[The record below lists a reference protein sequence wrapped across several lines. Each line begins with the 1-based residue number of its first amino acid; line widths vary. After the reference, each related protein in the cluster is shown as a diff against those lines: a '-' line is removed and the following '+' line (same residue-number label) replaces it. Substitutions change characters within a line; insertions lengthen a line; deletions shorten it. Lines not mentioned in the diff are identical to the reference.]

1 MYLNKQ
7 VDALRE
13 LMGVMT
19 DICEFKEF
27 LNKETLNSLDNYLD
41 TNYEYISSNLTTYY
55 KNNKIIYIEQY

>member
-41 TNYEYISSNLTTYY
+41 TNYEYISSNLTT
-55 KNNKIIYIEQY
+55 